1 MNKNKMLCPT
11 STVIW
16 YETSNKLAP
25 SIIIERAAAVI
36 CVSGNISA
44 KFCISGFA
52 PSREN
57 HTPDK
62 NIMGQ
67 VIRFNNPPA
76 VSSLVVRADTIK
88 LRLIRLIAPSANT
101 NNRLRC

>member
-1 MNKNKMLCPT
+1 MLCPINTVRWYDT
-11 STVIW
+11 S
-16 YETSNKLAP
+16 SKLAP

-36 CVSGNISA
+36 WVSGSISA

-62 NIMGQ
+62 NIIGQ
-67 VIRFNNPPA
+67 VIRFNKPPA
-76 VSSLVVRADTIK
+76 VSSLGGRADTIK
-88 LRLIRLIAPSANT
+88 LKIGRAHV
-101 NNRLRC
+101 